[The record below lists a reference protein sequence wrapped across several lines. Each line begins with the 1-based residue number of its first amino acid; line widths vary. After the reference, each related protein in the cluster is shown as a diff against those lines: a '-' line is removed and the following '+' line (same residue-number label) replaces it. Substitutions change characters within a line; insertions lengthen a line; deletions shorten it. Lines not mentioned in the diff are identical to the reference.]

1 MITRSALHSN
11 SASAT
16 RDTIAKR
23 YLEAPTA
30 GRSETAVSASNA
42 PAADAAAIGRRPP
55 RRRRGVGTAAT
66 PSRGS
71 DDASTRRA
79 RRARLRRRASRGRG
93 EHTRRRP
100 IAGRARRAR
109 ARARRR
115 DAERHLE
122 RDTAMTSRARHGRR
136 RAATSG
142 RAARRGLTL
151 RPSRRAG
158 RGVPR
163 DAQVA
168 IRAETNAR
176 PQVASSPLRPMSSL
190 FPSAR
195 ARIKQDFSES
205 RYPARFVDSVRFG
218 FINMIDKVKITQ
230 SAQSK
235 NIPKIK
241 RMRVCDSRSFLDC
254 RLAVDFSPARVSL
267 AAYRGTVERGV
278 PLHCAFDLLFRH

>member
-16 RDTIAKR
+16 RDTTAKR

-30 GRSETAVSASNA
+30 GVSETAVSASNA
-42 PAADAAAIGRRPP
+42 PAADAAIGRRPP
-55 RRRRGVGTAAT
+55 GAGAAWAPPRRRPEER
-66 PSRGS
+66 RRL
-71 DDASTRRA
+71 DASRSA
-79 RRARLRRRASRGRG
+79 RARLRRRASRGRG

-142 RAARRGLTL
+142 RAARRGLTS

-195 ARIKQDFSES
+195 ARIKQDFLSSES

-218 FINMIDKVKITQ
+218 FINMID
-230 SAQSK
+230 
-235 NIPKIK
+235 
-241 RMRVCDSRSFLDC
+241 
-254 RLAVDFSPARVSL
+254 
-267 AAYRGTVERGV
+267 
-278 PLHCAFDLLFRH
+278 